1 MATPIIF
8 KITNAGKNAMLDAQN
23 NGITLRLTHVALGT
37 GKYTPNGNKTAL
49 AGELQRWV
57 ITSGGIEP
65 ATHTVRFSSSI
76 TSAQELTAYEIG
88 VFTDTGVLFAVA
100 SSTTDPLVKIY
111 PDITFIASFGLSLDD
126 FDVSKITVSQDNEG
140 ALSIALMQQHLASPD
155 PHPQYLRK
163 GGVAGSAEDIIERI
177 IALENRKIEPVS
189 VGGLLLTTNNYAN
202 SEAVRAG
209 EGYGVWTRY
218 AQGRV
223 IIGQTTSA
231 VVDEVGISRTFNLG
245 QMGGEYSHILTEA
258 EMPSHTHEINQGVV
272 NASGEIGTYTSGDDK
287 TDISDSKI
295 TSDTKGGSKPHNNI
309 QPFIVAGVWLRL
321 PDVYV
326 APTFNTYWTT
336 DVTGMNKVTGFSE
349 TDNIYLWIEASGICG
364 NYPISLINVTAT
376 RSASTSKLQY
386 FIDANTAE
394 PTSLVNGKNMVYALQ
409 APDSGY
415 FSGNIDLTVDV
426 RYTDVVIN
434 KAKRITAS
442 TTINDT
448 VQGTN
453 ETVFLLG
460 VNQTTG
466 QPKVIKTQGSN
477 GITVTS
483 YDVKSG
489 SGSKY
494 LTAITLRLD
503 SSIDPTDLFINA
515 GWQYSTDDT
524 FIWQSAFSSDPSI
537 QKNSAPDVIAITV
550 TFDADTRNLTIVSKN
565 PVNASYSITGIYPLQ
580 IILSSNISVVKN
592 NSDID
597 RYDNVKNPIQRPFT
611 GLESWAVLRDSQ

>member
-37 GKYTPNGNKTAL
+37 GKYAPTGNETAL

-57 ITSGGIEP
+57 ITNGGIEP
-65 ATHTVRFSSSI
+65 ATHTVRFSSSMAA
-76 TSAQELTAYEIG
+76 SQELTAYEIG
-88 VFTDTGVLFAVA
+88 VFTNTGVLFAVA
-100 SSTTDPLVKIY
+100 SSIADPLVKIY
-111 PDITFIASFGLSLDD
+111 PDITFIASFGLALDE
-126 FDVSKITVSQDNEG
+126 FDVSKITVSQDSEG

-218 AQGRV
+218 AEGRV
-223 IIGQTTSA
+223 PIG
-231 VVDEVGISRTFNLG
+231 VGTAKDINAQSKTFTLG
-245 QMGGEYSHILTEA
+245 QIGGEYSHTLTEA
-258 EMPSHTHEINQGVV
+258 EMPNHNHKINQGAV

-287 TDISDSKI
+287 TNIADSKI
-295 TSDTKGGSKPHNNI
+295 TSDTKGGNQPHNNI
-309 QPFIVAGVWLRL
+309 QPFIAAGIWLRL
-321 PDVYV
+321 PDNYV
-326 APTFNTYWTT
+326 APTFSTYWTT
-336 DVTGMNKVTGFSE
+336 DAAGMNKVTGFSE
-349 TDNIYLWIEASGICG
+349 TNNIYLWIEASGISG

-376 RSASTSKLQY
+376 RSVSTNKLQY
-386 FIDANTAE
+386 FIDANTAK
-394 PTSLVNGKNMVYALQ
+394 PASLVNGKNMVYALQ

-415 FSGNIDLTVDV
+415 FSGNINLTVDV

-434 KAKRITAS
+434 QAKRITAS

-448 VQGTN
+448 VQGTS
-453 ETVFLLG
+453 ESVFLLG
-460 VNQTTG
+460 LNQTTG
-466 QPKVIKTQGSN
+466 QPKVIKTQGNN
-477 GITVTS
+477 GITVIS

-494 LTAITLRLD
+494 LTAITLQLD

-515 GWQYSTDDT
+515 GWQYSTDDS
-524 FIWQSAFSSDPSI
+524 FIWQSMFSSDPSI
-537 QKNSAPDVIAITV
+537 QGKNSIADAVANTV

-565 PVNASYSITGIYPLQ
+565 PVNASYSVTETRPLQ
-580 IILSSNISVVKN
+580 IILSSNIGVVKN
-592 NSDID
+592 NSTTD
-597 RYDNVKNPIQRPFT
+597 RYDNVKNPIQRPFK
-611 GLESWAVLRDSQ
+611 GLTSWATLRDSE